1 MKRELKALTVAVALI
16 ASGASAF
23 EANITRTE
31 LNRISGKRMV
41 SELSVGVQALII
53 TYTRLCVIDGKLYL
67 PSDTTIETDPNEY
80 LPHYRIQLEADGDF
94 TMTYGPSEDGDKT
107 FPPLGNAPCYN
118 KDDPVDPELTYIPV
132 KSINGFTDTRSFATD
147 LANKGYK

>member
-16 ASGASAF
+16 ASEASAF
-23 EANITRTE
+23 DTNITSTE

-41 SELSVGVQALII
+41 GELSVGVQALIVM
-53 TYTRLCVIDGKLYL
+53 YTRLCVIDGKLYL
-67 PSDTTIETDPNEY
+67 PSDTTIVTDPSDY
-80 LPHYRIQLEADGDF
+80 AQYYRIQLEADGDF
-94 TMTYGPSEDGDKT
+94 TMTYGPSERGDKT
-107 FPPLGNAPCYN
+107 FPPFGKAPCYI
-118 KDDPVDPELTYIPV
+118 KDAPVDPELTYIPV

>member
-16 ASGASAF
+16 ASEASAF
-23 EANITRTE
+23 DTNITSTE

-41 SELSVGVQALII
+41 GELSVGVQALIVM
-53 TYTRLCVIDGKLYL
+53 YTRLCVIDGKLYL
-67 PSDTTIETDPNEY
+67 PSNTTIETEPNEFIT
-80 LPHYRIQLEADGDF
+80 HYRIQLEADGDF
-94 TMTYGPSEDGDKT
+94 TMTYGPSELGDKD
-107 FPPLGNAPCYN
+107 FPLLGNEPCYT